1 MQTMQTHLRY
11 EKITYYLEKTGINVD
26 DYFQESYENLQGNY
40 CEEMGLQ
47 EREISYQ
54 TTNMNNNIKGPKSN

>member
-26 DYFQESYENLQGNY
+26 DYFQESYENL
-40 CEEMGLQ
+40 
-47 EREISYQ
+47 
-54 TTNMNNNIKGPKSN
+54 